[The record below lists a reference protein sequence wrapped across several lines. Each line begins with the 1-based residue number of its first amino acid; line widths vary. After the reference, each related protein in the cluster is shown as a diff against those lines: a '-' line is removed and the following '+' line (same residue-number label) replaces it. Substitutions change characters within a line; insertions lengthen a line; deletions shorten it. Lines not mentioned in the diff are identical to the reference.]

1 MRNRNMLRSANNFS
15 VLSILTINVL
25 TLILCESQVH
35 VLVKQRCIFVSF
47 LFYTKFDIRTRQS
60 VGLQ

>member
-1 MRNRNMLRSANNFS
+1 MKKPKTCWSANNFS

-35 VLVKQRCIFVSF
+35 VLVK
-47 LFYTKFDIRTRQS
+47 
-60 VGLQ
+60 